1 MRYWLVMP
9 AAGAGRRFGGA
20 KQFAAL
26 HERTVLEL
34 AMQPFIDDVQCQ
46 GGAIAL
52 SPGEPRRQELRELLP
67 ARFDF
72 IDGGQTRAQSV
83 LNGLA
88 ALAARADERDWVLV
102 HDAAR
107 PCLSAGDL
115 ARLVAQ
121 GADGPGA
128 LLAVPVADTV
138 KQAEARTAGAPARCA
153 ATLSRES
160 LWLAQTP
167 QMFHLG
173 ALRAALEQALSSGRT
188 PTDEAQAMEWQGV
201 AATLVEARD
210 SNIKVTGTSDLL
222 LAQAILQARA
232 AAANREQS

>member
-26 HERTVLEL
+26 RERTVLEL
-34 AMQPFIDDVQCQ
+34 ALQPFIDDPQCQ

-52 SPGEPRRQELRELLP
+52 SPGEPRRLELKGQLP
-67 ARFDF
+67 ARFAL
-72 IDGGQTRAQSV
+72 IDGGDTRAHSV
-83 LNGLA
+83 INGLA
-88 ALAARADERDWVLV
+88 ALSARADAVDWVLV

-107 PCLSAGDL
+107 PCLSAADL
-115 ARLVAQ
+115 ARLVDQ
-121 GADGPGA
+121 GAQGPGA

-138 KQAEARTAGAPARCA
+138 KRAEARTAGEPARCA

-167 QMFHLG
+167 QMFRLG
-173 ALRAALEQALSSGRT
+173 ALHAALQQAINEDRV

-232 AAANREQS
+232 AAASREQ

>member
-9 AAGAGRRFGGA
+9 AAGAGRRFGGP

-26 HERTVLEL
+26 HERSVLEMAL
-34 AMQPFIDDVQCQ
+34 QPFIDDPQCQ

-52 SPGEPRRQELRELLP
+52 SRGEPRRQELKAQVP
-67 ARFDF
+67 ARFEL
-72 IDGGQTRAQSV
+72 IDGGDTRAQSV
-83 LNGLA
+83 VNGLV
-88 ALAARADERDWVLV
+88 ALAARADGGDWVLV

-107 PCLSAGDL
+107 PCLSAADL
-115 ARLVAQ
+115 ARLVEQ
-121 GADGPGA
+121 GAEGQGA

-138 KQAEARTAGAPARCA
+138 KQAQARTAGEPARCA
-153 ATLSRES
+153 ATLPRES
-160 LWLAQTP
+160 LWLAQTL

-173 ALRAALEQALSSGRT
+173 PLRGALEQALSCGRT

-201 AATLVEARD
+201 AARLVEARD

-232 AAANREQS
+232 AAASRERS